1 MTDVKQKGE
10 KVSFEMK
17 PDAAVDVE
25 KIPAILE
32 EYKT

>member
-25 KIPAILE
+25 KFQW
-32 EYKT
+32 Y